1 MSDLESFSGHD
12 TGEGMDPASFE
23 RFKEQMAAAAAQ
35 LKAIQAGE
43 QKQKKKEDELVKI
56 LLKFI
61 QSGSQKRDILLLVT
75 RLLELNIPAA
85 FIVSILLINHQE
97 MQTQLNIKLL
107 PSSFEKIAEKQLQAV
122 ASGQLNGPQ
131 TLPDRY
137 MPNQTI
143 PLKVKIAIDAWI
155 QEMVKYAFEKP
166 HRMVETALDTNGL
179 IHLPMLQLGVL
190 CLEDFLQ
197 QNAVETKYEDLKE
210 FMNVMFTG
218 IMKRLQEQ
226 IKNRKELKEGKG

>member
-1 MSDLESFSGHD
+1 MSDLESFSGSD
-12 TGEGMDPASFE
+12 GRNEGMDAAAFE

-85 FIVSILLINHQE
+85 FVVSILLISEEQ
-97 MQTQLNIKLL
+97 MQAQLGIKLL
-107 PSSFEKIAEKQLQAV
+107 PPGGVNLAAADS
-122 ASGQLNGPQ
+122 Q

-143 PLKVKIAIDAWI
+143 PLKIKIAIDAWV
-155 QEMVKYAFEKP
+155 QEMVKYALEKP
-166 HRMVETALDTNGL
+166 HRVLETALNPEGI
-179 IHLPMLQLGVL
+179 IHLPLLQLGIL
-190 CLEDFLQ
+190 CLEDFLH
-197 QNAVETKYEDLKE
+197 QNSVETRYEDLKS
-210 FMNVMFTG
+210 FMNVMFGG
-218 IMKRLQEQ
+218 IIKKLQEQ
-226 IKNRKELKEGKG
+226 VKGRKELKQGNT